1 MAKNKTAKI
10 VTKKHLARLERER
23 RQARLITYSALAIVV
38 VVISLI
44 IYGILSITVLQ
55 ARQPI
60 VKVGKD
66 VVTTREFQMR
76 VRLARQQNITQYVQY
91 LQFAQMFGMDPVS
104 NPNIAQYLTQIQDKL
119 NDPAQLGGEVIN
131 QLVDEL
137 LIRQYAGANGIL
149 VTADEI
155 EKAIQSDFGFL
166 VNDTLTP
173 TLTPT
178 AILYSTLSP
187 TQLAL
192 VTLTP
197 VPSLDPT
204 STPLPTA
211 TADPSAALRA
221 GLSATPTTVPSITP
235 TATPYTMDAFQSEFA
250 KVVENY
256 AKIKMTEADIR
267 KVFFENRLYHQ
278 KVYDIITKD
287 VPHEDEQVWARHIL
301 LADET
306 TAQAVLKQL
315 ANGADW
321 QTVAAENSK
330 DTGTKDSGGNL
341 GWFGRGKMIA
351 EFENAAFALPIGKIS
366 QPVQSDFGWHIIQ
379 VIGHENRP
387 LTEAEYQQLR
397 DAKFQEWLAEARK
410 ATSVKIYDY
419 YLERIPTDPKLEDEL
434 AKFQ

>member
-23 RQARLITYSALAIVV
+23 RQARLITCSALAIVV

-44 IYGILSITVLQ
+44 LYGILSLTVLQ
-55 ARQPI
+55 ARQPV

-76 VRLARQQNITQYVQY
+76 VRLARQQNITQYIQY
-91 LQFAQMFGMDPVS
+91 LQFAQMFGMDPVT
-104 NPNIAQYLTQIQDKL
+104 NPNIAQYLTQIQNTL
-119 NDPAQLGGEVIN
+119 NNPAQLGGEVIN

-137 LIRQYAGANGIL
+137 LIRQYASANGIL
-149 VTADEI
+149 VTADEL
-155 EKAIQSDFGFL
+155 EKAIQSDFGFFT
-166 VNDTLTP
+166 NGTP
-173 TLTPT
+173 TPTNALTPT

-197 VPSLDPT
+197 TPNPDPT

-211 TADPSAALRA
+211 TTD
-221 GLSATPTTVPSITP
+221 LSATPTSVPSITP
-235 TATPYTMDAFQSEFA
+235 TATPYTIEAFQSEFA
-250 KVVENY
+250 KVVENH
-256 AKIKMTEADIR
+256 ANIKMTEADIR
-267 KVFFENRLYHQ
+267 KVFFENRLYRQ
-278 KVYDIITKD
+278 KVYDILTKD
-287 VPHEDEQVWARHIL
+287 VPHDDEQVWARHIL
-301 LADET
+301 VADEA
-306 TAQAVLKQL
+306 TAQAVLNQL
-315 ANGADW
+315 LNGADW
-321 QTVAAENSK
+321 QTLAAENST
-330 DTGTKDSGGNL
+330 DPGTKDSGGDL

-351 EFENAAFALPIGKIS
+351 EFENAAFDLPIGNIS

-379 VIGHENRP
+379 VLGHENRP

-397 DAKFQEWLAEARK
+397 DAKFQEWLAEARQ
-410 ATSVKIYDY
+410 ATTVKIYDY

-434 AKFQ
+434 AKLQ

>member
-23 RQARLITYSALAIVV
+23 RQARLITYSAIAIIV
-38 VVISLI
+38 VVISLVL
-44 IYGILSITVLQ
+44 YGILSLTVLQ
-55 ARQPI
+55 ARQPV

-76 VRLARQQNITQYVQY
+76 VRLARQQNITQYIQY
-91 LQFAQMFGMDPVS
+91 LQFAQMFGMDPVT
-104 NPNIAQYLTQIQDKL
+104 NPNIAQYLTQIQNTL
-119 NDPAQLGGEVIN
+119 NNPAQLGGEVIN

-137 LIRQYAGANGIL
+137 LIRQYASVNGIL
-149 VTADEI
+149 VTADEL

-166 VNDTLTP
+166 VNDTPTP

-197 VPSLDPT
+197 TPSPDPT

-211 TADPSAALRA
+211 TADLA
-221 GLSATPTTVPSITP
+221 ATPTAVPSITP
-235 TATPYTMDAFQSEFA
+235 TATPYTMEAFQSEFA

-256 AKIKMTEADIR
+256 ANINMTEADIR
-267 KVFFENRLYHQ
+267 KVFFENRLYRQ
-278 KVYDIITKD
+278 KVYNIITKD
-287 VPHEDEQVWARHIL
+287 VPHDDEQVWARHIL
-301 LADET
+301 VADEAA
-306 TAQAVLKQL
+306 AQVVLNQL
-315 ANGADW
+315 SNGADW
-321 QTVAAENSK
+321 QTLAAENST
-330 DTGTKDSGGNL
+330 DSGTKDSGGDL
-341 GWFGRGKMIA
+341 GWFGRGRMIA
-351 EFENAAFALPIGKIS
+351 EFENAAFDLPIGKIS

-379 VIGHENRP
+379 VLGHENRP
-387 LTEAEYQQLR
+387 LTETEYQQMR

-410 ATSVKIYDY
+410 ATTVKIYDY
-419 YLERIPTDPKLEDEL
+419 YLERVPADPKLEDEL
-434 AKFQ
+434 AKLQ

>member
-10 VTKKHLARLERER
+10 ITKKHLARLEREH
-23 RQARLITYSALAIVV
+23 RQARFITYTALAIVV

-44 IYGILSITVLQ
+44 LYGVLSLTVLQ
-55 ARQPI
+55 ARQPV

-119 NDPAQLGGEVIN
+119 NNPAQLGGEVIN
-131 QLVDEL
+131 QLVNEL
-137 LIRQYAGANGIL
+137 LIRQFASANGIV

-155 EKAIQSDFGFL
+155 EKAIQSDFGFFT
-166 VNDTLTP
+166 NGTPTP

-178 AILYSTLSP
+178 AIAYSTLSP
-187 TQLAL
+187 TQLDL

-197 VPSLDPT
+197 TPSPDPT
-204 STPLPTA
+204 STPLPIVTP
-211 TADPSAALRA
+211 D
-221 GLSATPTTVPSITP
+221 LSATPTTVPTFTP
-235 TATPYTMDAFQSEFA
+235 TATPYTTEAFQSEFA

-278 KVYDIITKD
+278 KVYDIITKE

-301 LADET
+301 LADEA

-321 QTVAAENSK
+321 HTLAAENST
-330 DTGTKDSGGNL
+330 DPGTKDSGGDL
-341 GWFGRGKMIA
+341 GWFGRGRMIA
-351 EFENAAFALPIGKIS
+351 EFENAAFDLPIGKIS

-379 VIGHENRP
+379 VLGHENRP
-387 LTEAEYQQLR
+387 LTETEYQQMR

-410 ATSVKIYDY
+410 ATTVKIYDY
-419 YLERIPTDPKLEDEL
+419 YLDRVPADPKLEDEL

>member
-44 IYGILSITVLQ
+44 LYGILSLTVLQ
-55 ARQPI
+55 ARQPV

-91 LQFAQMFGMDPVS
+91 LQFAQMFGMDPVT
-104 NPNIAQYLTQIQDKL
+104 NPNIAQYLTQIQDTL
-119 NDPAQLGGEVIN
+119 NNPAQLGSEVIN

-137 LIRQYAGANGIL
+137 LIRQYARANGIL

-166 VNDTLTP
+166 VNDTPTP

-178 AILYSTLSP
+178 AIVYSTLSP

-197 VPSLDPT
+197 VPSPDPT

-211 TADPSAALRA
+211 TAD
-221 GLSATPTTVPSITP
+221 LSATPTVVPSITP
-235 TATPYTMDAFQSEFA
+235 TATPYTIEAFQSEFA

-256 AKIKMTEADIR
+256 ANIKMTEADIR
-267 KVFFENRLYHQ
+267 KVFFENRLYRQ

-287 VPHEDEQVWARHIL
+287 VPYDNEQVWARHIL
-301 LADET
+301 LADEAA
-306 TAQAVLKQL
+306 AQVVLKQL

-321 QTVAAENSK
+321 QTVAAENST
-330 DTGTKDSGGNL
+330 DAGTKDSGGDL
-341 GWFGRGKMIA
+341 GWFGRGRMIA

-379 VIGHENRP
+379 VLGHENRP
-387 LTEAEYQQLR
+387 LTEAEYQQMR
-397 DAKFQEWLAEARK
+397 DAKFQEWLAEARQ
-410 ATSVKIYDY
+410 ATTVKIYDY
-419 YLERIPTDPKLEDEL
+419 YLERIPVDPKLEDEL

>member
-91 LQFAQMFGMDPVS
+91 LQFAQMFGMDPVT
-104 NPNIAQYLTQIQDKL
+104 NPNIAQYLTQIQTTL
-119 NDPAQLGGEVIN
+119 NNPAQLGSEVIN

-137 LIRQYAGANGIL
+137 LIRQYASANGIL
-149 VTADEI
+149 VTADEL

-166 VNDTLTP
+166 VKDTPTP

-197 VPSLDPT
+197 TPNPDPT

-211 TADPSAALRA
+211 TAD
-221 GLSATPTTVPSITP
+221 LSATPTAVPSITP
-235 TATPYTMDAFQSEFA
+235 TATPYTIEAFQSEFA

-256 AKIKMTEADIR
+256 ANIKMTEADIR
-267 KVFFENRLYHQ
+267 KVFFENRLYRQ

-287 VPHEDEQVWARHIL
+287 VPHDNEQVWARHIL
-301 LADET
+301 LADEAA
-306 TAQAVLKQL
+306 AQVVLNQL
-315 ANGADW
+315 SNGADW
-321 QTVAAENSK
+321 QTLAAENST
-330 DTGTKDSGGNL
+330 DSGTKDSGGDL
-341 GWFGRGKMIA
+341 GWFGRGRMIA
-351 EFENAAFALPIGKIS
+351 EFENAAFDLPIGKIS

-379 VIGHENRP
+379 VLGHENRP

-397 DAKFQEWLAEARK
+397 DAKFQEWLAEARQ
-410 ATSVKIYDY
+410 ATTVKIYDY
-419 YLERIPTDPKLEDEL
+419 YLERIPVDPKLEDEL
-434 AKFQ
+434 AKLQ